1 MQRLAVVLATIG
13 PVGRLPFAPGTAGSL
28 VALPLLPG
36 LAMVRDR
43 STIAYV
49 VAVLVV
55 VAVAVWAAGRAED
68 ALGGSDHSAIV
79 IDEVAGMVATGLLL
93 PGTWTAALLG
103 FGLFRLFDVV
113 KPYPAGLIDA
123 RAEGG
128 FGVVGDDL
136 VAGLYAGLVGH
147 VILGLV

>member
-1 MQRLAVVLATIG
+1 VQRLAVVLATIG

>member
-68 ALGGSDHSAIV
+68 TLGGSDHSAIV

-93 PGTWTAALLG
+93 PGTWTAAVLG
-103 FGLFRLFDVV
+103 FALFRLFDVV